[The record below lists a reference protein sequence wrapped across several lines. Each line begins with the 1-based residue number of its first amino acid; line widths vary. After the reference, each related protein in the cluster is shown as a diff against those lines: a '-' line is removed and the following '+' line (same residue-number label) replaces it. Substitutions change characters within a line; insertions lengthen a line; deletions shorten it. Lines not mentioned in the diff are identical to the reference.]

1 MYLTVTL
8 STGKRISCQSVK
20 DKGIDDYIAFLNS
33 SSPKYIRL
41 ETVNK
46 TAICINTNAIASI
59 EFSDDPLPV

>member
-8 STGKRISCQSVK
+8 STGKRISCRSVK
-20 DKGIDDYIAFLNS
+20 DKSIDNYIDFLNS
-33 SSPKYIRL
+33 ASPKYIRL

-46 TAICINTNAIASI
+46 SEICINTNAIVSI